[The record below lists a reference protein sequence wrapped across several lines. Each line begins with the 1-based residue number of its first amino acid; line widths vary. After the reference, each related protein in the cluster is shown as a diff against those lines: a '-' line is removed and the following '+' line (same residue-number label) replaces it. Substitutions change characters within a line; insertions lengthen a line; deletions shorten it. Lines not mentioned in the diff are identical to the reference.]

1 LPIEKELVRKLIT
14 LQENNS
20 KVLISTK
27 GAYVESLI
35 INGLD
40 ILKETNDNIEPH
52 GGLSILIPY
61 ADIVSKASY
70 IFNGKKYLLPKNAE
84 YEGDLINSMHGLTL
98 DQTWKV
104 ISRSNKKIDLQV
116 ILNKN
121 FYPSKLLV
129 DVIYRIDNAKFNI
142 DYSIKNIGDK
152 CCPIMCGAHPYFIFS
167 DYWKFKFHDA
177 VVQLKEYNTHSI
189 TTQRIEIDTISSLP
203 NRLYDNAYFG
213 GGIVDFYT
221 KYMKMRII
229 RYNMPFFEIY
239 NGIYAGQN
247 SVAFEPLTSAPNC
260 FNNGMGLKTLKQ
272 NEKFECGFSFL
283 LL

>member
-1 LPIEKELVRKLIT
+1 MIT
-14 LQENNS
+14 LLENNS
-20 KVLISTK
+20 KVLISRK

-35 INGLD
+35 INGIN

-61 ADIVSKASY
+61 ADIVSKATY
-70 IFNGKKYLLPKNAE
+70 KFNGKQYLLPKNAG

-104 ISRSNKKIDLQV
+104 ITKSDKKIDFQV
-116 ILNKN
+116 ILNEN
-121 FYPSKLLV
+121 FYPSKLLI
-129 DVIYRIDNAKFNI
+129 DVIYMIDNAKFSV

-152 CCPIMCGAHPYFIFS
+152 SCPIMCGAHPYFIFS
-167 DYWKFKFHDA
+167 DYWKFEFHDA
-177 VVQLKEYNTHSI
+177 AVQLKRYNTKSI
-189 TTQRIEIDTISSLP
+189 TTQRITDTISNVP
-203 NRLYDNAYFG
+203 NKLYDNAYFG

-221 KYMKMRII
+221 KYLKMEII

-239 NGIYAGQN
+239 NGTYAGQN
-247 SVAFEPLTSAPNC
+247 SVAFEPLTGAPNC

-272 NEKFECGFSFL
+272 NDKFECGFSCSL
-283 LL
+283 L